1 MNNQMNSSAKII
13 EQTQCW
19 ISHFIIQHNICPF
32 AKRAFENND
41 ENNNSGRIHYEVVI
55 SDKVETQLQE
65 LIYSCEQ
72 LDRENG
78 LDSSG
83 NNNGNYIETSLL
95 ILPNGLSDFEDYLDF
110 LALANKLMH
119 QQGYEGVYQLASFHP
134 DYCFDGVDANDA
146 SNYTNRSPYPML
158 HLIREESLEKVL
170 SQYPNP
176 ENIPAR
182 NIEYTR
188 EMGEQ
193 SLKLLLQRCKK

>member
-1 MNNQMNSSAKII
+1 MNSSAKII
-13 EQTQCW
+13 KHTQCW

-32 AKRAFENND
+32 AKRAFDDND
-41 ENNNSGRIHYEVVI
+41 SGRIHYEVVI
-55 SDKVETQLQE
+55 SDKPENQLQE

-72 LDRENG
+72 LDREND

-83 NNNGNYIETSLL
+83 HTNSIETSLL
-95 ILPNGLSDFEDYLDF
+95 ILPNGLSDFDDYLDF
-110 LALANKLMH
+110 LELANDLMY
-119 QQGYEGVYQLASFHP
+119 QQGYEGIYQLASFHP
-134 DYCFDGVDANDA
+134 DYCFDGVDTDDA

-182 NIEYTR
+182 NIEHTR
-188 EMGEQ
+188 EMGGK
-193 SLKLLLQRCKK
+193 SLKLLLQNCKK

>member
-1 MNNQMNSSAKII
+1 MNSSAKII

-32 AKRAFENND
+32 AKRAFDDND
-41 ENNNSGRIHYEVVI
+41 SGGIHYEVVI
-55 SDKVETQLQE
+55 SNKIENQLQE

-72 LDRENG
+72 LDREND
-78 LDSSG
+78 LDSSDSD
-83 NNNGNYIETSLL
+83 NGNSIETSLL
-95 ILPNGLSDFEDYLDF
+95 ILPNGLSDFDDYLDF
-110 LALANKLMH
+110 LELANDLMH

-134 DYCFDGVDANDA
+134 DYSFDGVDADDA

-188 EMGEQ
+188 EKGEEA
-193 SLKLLLQRCKK
+193 LKLLLQRCKK